1 MLVKHSAFFFERW
14 KKKQGDELVSLRDY
28 SETGDDSDFQNQ
40 RKSALEWLRVALN
53 VPLHAPSVAQYAWFR
68 LRRGAKPKVR
78 RVRLRNFM
86 EMEPTP
92 QNRVRLSAAQDANG
106 VRLARVVHSC
116 TELDKRSLIELH
128 RVLVDELSSSGFG
141 QLETDLATADPSSNA
156 PWPIDQDASHHMGAT
171 RMGTDPSTSVVDP
184 DLRVHGVTNVWCA
197 GASVFPTSG
206 CANPTMTIVAL
217 SIRLA
222 AELARCVPDMP
233 APVTESTQ

>member
-1 MLVKHSAFFFERW
+1 MGGDFRPVSGESEFFFGS
-14 KKKQGDELVSLRDY
+14 GDADAGEQ
-28 SETGDDSDFQNQ
+28 DDG
-40 RKSALEWLRVALN
+40 SALEWLRVALN

-68 LRRGAKPKVR
+68 LRRGARPKVR

-86 EMEPTP
+86 EMQPTP
-92 QNRVRLSAAQDANG
+92 ENRVRLSSAQDANG

-141 QLETDLATADPSSNA
+141 RLQTDLATADPGSDA

-171 RMGTDPSTSVVDP
+171 RMGTDPSSAVVDP
-184 DLRVHGVTNVWCA
+184 SQRVHGVTNVWCA

-222 AELARCVPDMP
+222 EELARRVPDLP
-233 APVTESTQ
+233 APATDSTQ